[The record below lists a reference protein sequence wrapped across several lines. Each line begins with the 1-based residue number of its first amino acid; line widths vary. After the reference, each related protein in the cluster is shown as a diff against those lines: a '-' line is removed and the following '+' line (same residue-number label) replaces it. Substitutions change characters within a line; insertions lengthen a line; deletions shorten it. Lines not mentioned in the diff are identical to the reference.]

1 MKIGILTYYGVHNHG
16 AVLQANALR
25 TYLTNKGHEVVFL
38 TFERNYDFIP
48 KNNAKKYQGGL
59 SSIPFYLKICT

>member
-25 TYLTNKGHEVVFL
+25 TYLMGKGHEVSFL
-38 TFERNYDFIP
+38 TFDRNYDFIP
-48 KNNAKKYQGGL
+48 
-59 SSIPFYLKICT
+59 